1 MTRREVRE
9 HTFRALFQKEFYNS
23 EEYPEQYQ
31 RYLEDPVF
39 SEDTDA
45 AAQMDDATREY
56 LTGRVASIAEKLP
69 ELDEKINAVA
79 RGWKTNRMGKVEVSL
94 LRLAT
99 YEILYDEEI
108 PEKVAINEA
117 VALAKRY
124 GTDDSSSFVNG
135 ILGELVKKQGQE

>member
-31 RYLEDPVF
+31 RYP
-39 SEDTDA
+39 EDTDA

-117 VALAKRY
+117 VELAKRY

>member
-45 AAQMDDATREY
+45 AAQM
-56 LTGRVASIAEKLP
+56 
-69 ELDEKINAVA
+69 EKINAVA
-79 RGWKTNRMGKVEVSL
+79 RGWKTNRIGKVEVSL

-117 VALAKRY
+117 VELAKRY

>member
-1 MTRREVRE
+1 
-9 HTFRALFQKEFYNS
+9 
-23 EEYPEQYQ
+23 
-31 RYLEDPVF
+31 
-39 SEDTDA
+39 
-45 AAQMDDATREY
+45 MDDATREY

-117 VALAKRY
+117 VELAKRY

>member
-1 MTRREVRE
+1 
-9 HTFRALFQKEFYNS
+9 
-23 EEYPEQYQ
+23 
-31 RYLEDPVF
+31 
-39 SEDTDA
+39 
-45 AAQMDDATREY
+45 MDDATREY

-117 VALAKRY
+117 VELAQRY

>member
-1 MTRREVRE
+1 M
-9 HTFRALFQKEFYNS
+9 
-23 EEYPEQYQ
+23 
-31 RYLEDPVF
+31 
-39 SEDTDA
+39 
-45 AAQMDDATREY
+45 
-56 LTGRVASIAEKLP
+56 
-69 ELDEKINAVA
+69 
-79 RGWKTNRMGKVEVSL
+79 TNRMGKVEVSL

-117 VALAKRY
+117 VELAKRY

>member
-1 MTRREVRE
+1 M
-9 HTFRALFQKEFYNS
+9 
-23 EEYPEQYQ
+23 
-31 RYLEDPVF
+31 
-39 SEDTDA
+39 
-45 AAQMDDATREY
+45 
-56 LTGRVASIAEKLP
+56 ASIAEKLP

-117 VALAKRY
+117 VELAKRY

>member
-1 MTRREVRE
+1 
-9 HTFRALFQKEFYNS
+9 
-23 EEYPEQYQ
+23 
-31 RYLEDPVF
+31 
-39 SEDTDA
+39 
-45 AAQMDDATREY
+45 
-56 LTGRVASIAEKLP
+56 
-69 ELDEKINAVA
+69 
-79 RGWKTNRMGKVEVSL
+79 MGKVEVSL

-117 VALAKRY
+117 VELAKRY